1 MRAAFRD
8 SDLIGRLSG
17 DEFGIVAPGC
27 PIRLLET
34 IRARFRE
41 INQEFSEQAGLPFTL
56 SISIGTVEYS
66 SDHNDLSELL
76 KAADKNLYE
85 EKKIKHAQR
94 DKA

>member
-1 MRAAFRD
+1 M
-8 SDLIGRLSG
+8 
-17 DEFGIVAPGC
+17 
-27 PIRLLET
+27 
-34 IRARFRE
+34 
-41 INQEFSEQAGLPFTL
+41 PFTL

-66 SDHNDLSELL
+66 SNHNDLSELL